1 MEQQKN
7 FLDAGFIEQKGAQY
21 WNPEKEGEMIKG
33 KIVAVNDG
41 DFGRQYTIEQASGEM
56 IITPSHA
63 ALQSRLRQAALG
75 NYVQLVYLGED
86 TANKKKGQ
94 NALRLYQVGLKR

>member
-1 MEQQKN
+1 MAEKN
-7 FLDAGFIEQKGAQY
+7 FLDSGFIEQKGAQY
-21 WNPEKEGEMIKG
+21 WQPETEGESIKG

-41 DFGRQYTIEQASGEM
+41 DFGRQYTIEQDNNEM

-63 ALQSRLRQAALG
+63 ALQSRLRQATIG
-75 NYVQLVYLGED
+75 NFVQLVYLGQD
-86 TANKKKGQ
+86 MANKKKGQ